1 MSAWAHYGRQV
12 SRFAVVGLASTL
24 VHVAVFNLLVAW
36 FAMPPLAANLAGF
49 ALAFGLSFSAHSGW
63 TFSARQGAGSVV
75 APTQR
80 GAELTKFFATALAGF
95 ALNSLIVFVTMDWA
109 KLPSAA
115 PSVLMVTVTPLF
127 LFALNRFWVFS
138 GRFEA
143 DATKGTRPS
152 LSAQA
157 RRDLRWL
164 AVVGLAT
171 LLCLAPL
178 FIPGELGKG
187 GDARFHLVWQN
198 ALLRTWSWTS
208 PYPRWMPD
216 LVDGFGSPAFFIYP
230 PVAHFVAG
238 AFRLFLPD
246 THHTELRLVLAIAL
260 ATAIGAAGF
269 FAWMRERGLR
279 RGAWAATALYT
290 LAPYHIYV
298 DLFHRG
304 AFAELFAFAWA
315 PWIFLAIGRLR
326 SDPALAAPGLAIST
340 ALLLATHI
348 PSSILLLPA
357 AGLYAVWM
365 HGRPGSW
372 PALGLYAWSSFC
384 GLLLAGFYL
393 GTAVTHG
400 AYIDTAALFGGRSE
414 SWRWLLGFA
423 SWPDTG
429 IQKVVMIVAGL
440 QTALL
445 LGLLMDLWRERRLR
459 ETPLVLYA
467 GLCGLAAFAL
477 MTQASAPV
485 WHLQTILNK
494 IQFPWRLLFVQT
506 LAVALL
512 IGVWAERSRWASLAT
527 PALVALLLG
536 VNGSLLLYHDFVARP
551 AAGRSLR
558 ALRSTGIPSRADGR
572 AASPFPR
579 GHKSRLH
586 DGTGRG
592 ACRALGAP
600 IDRAFGARDPAGAAG
615 AAPILLYGLGGS
627 ARRPADPGGGRR
639 QAGRSPVGRLAPG
652 GASRRDATG
661 CHALR
666 APGLVGER
674 LGSGAPRGDE
684 RPSGPSR
691 RSPPGAEDVGRLAN
705 RSQIKRGG
713 GAGSASSVR
722 VSSGTQ
728 KFEP

>member
-12 SRFAVVGLASTL
+12 SLFAVVGLASTL

-63 TFSARQGAGSVV
+63 TFSARQGAGSVS

-138 GRFEA
+138 GRFVAEA
-143 DATKGTRPS
+143 GPETRPS

-164 AVVGLAT
+164 AVVGSAT

-238 AFRLFLPD
+238 AFGLFLPE
-246 THHTELRLVLAIAL
+246 THHTELRLVLAVVL
-260 ATAIGAAGF
+260 ATVIGAAGF

-357 AGLYAVWM
+357 AGLYAVLM

-445 LGLLMDLWRERRLR
+445 LGLLLDLWRERRLR

-536 VNGSLLLYHDFVARP
+536 VNGSLLLYHDFVSPPSPLPSDLYAHYEAPEYRLGP
-551 AAGRSLR
+551 TDELRRLFPGDTKAVFTTGQGEVHVERWEPRSIEL
-558 ALRSTGIPSRADGR
+558 
-572 AASPFPR
+572 
-579 GHKSRLH
+579 
-586 DGTGRG
+586 
-592 ACRALGAP
+592 
-600 IDRAFGARDPAGAAG
+600 
-615 AAPILLYGLGGS
+615 S
-627 ARRPADPGGGRR
+627 ARVTQP
-639 QAGRSPVGRLAPG
+639 GRLALRQFSYTGWEVRLDGQPIPTVADVKPG
-652 GASRRDATG
+652 DLLWVALPTG
-661 CHALR
+661 EHR
-666 APGLVGER
+666 VEMQLVAMRSER
-674 LGSGAPRGDE
+674 LGWWASALGLVLLVATSALLAFRD
-684 RPSGPSR
+684 
-691 RSPPGAEDVGRLAN
+691 GRLRA
-705 RSQIKRGG
+705 R
-713 GAGSASSVR
+713 
-722 VSSGTQ
+722 TT
-728 KFEP
+728 